1 VTKDK
6 EAMNRMLRYTKGQ
19 RLVPVVVEASRVQIG
34 YAGGS

>member
-6 EAMNRMLRYTKGQ
+6 EAMNLMLRYTKGQ
-19 RLVPVVVEASRVQIG
+19 RLVPVIVEASRVEIG